1 MKKAFIQ
8 LHIAV
13 FLAGF
18 TAILGKLITLDAG
31 MLVWY
36 RMLLTFITLAAILI
50 FSRQFILLSL
60 RDSLKLFGV
69 GTLVAMHWVAFYA
82 SVKFS
87 NVSVSLTCLSAIGF
101 FTAMIEPV
109 IQNRKIDK
117 YEVMLGMFAIAG
129 IYLIFDFHPQYKL
142 GIAFGLIGALIA
154 SIFPVLNKGLLKQ
167 FSARTVTLYEMFGG
181 WLVLTLIL
189 PFYFHK
195 VPTSAYVPGTMDWI
209 WLLILA
215 WVCTVFTFILQLNAL
230 KKISS
235 FTSNLTYNLEPIYG
249 IIFGFIIFHEN
260 RYLKNGFYFGL
271 ALIMTAVVLQ
281 MIRERFKIKAEQLIT
296 LRQDAHLP
304 PQ

>member
-209 WLLILA
+209 WLLVLA